1 MNTSTY
7 IIKSNGKRRT
17 EHYDK
22 SKLFKSVTAACLSTR
37 DPQGQAETTASQ
49 VCLKVEKWL
58 ASHPEVTSNDIRR
71 ITALHLKK
79 YQPEAAYLY
88 EQQHITI

>member
-1 MNTSTY
+1 MELPTY
-7 IIKSNGKRRT
+7 IIKSGGRRHS

-22 SKLFKSVTAACLSTR
+22 SKLHKSVVAACLSTR
-37 DPQGQAETTASQ
+37 EPKGQAEITANE
-49 VCLKVEKWL
+49 VCTKVEKWL
-58 ASHPEVTSNDIRR
+58 EKHPEVTSNDIRR